1 MGWSKV
7 LIFAALLVLLAA
19 CSDDISS
26 PVGHEFPTKLYPY
39 EVTYDAA
46 TYRQRRDNLVQRIP
60 SGSLILLTTNS
71 VYLRNGDVNYDFRPS
86 SVFYYLTG
94 FDEPNAVAVI
104 RETGGAPSSS
114 QLVMF
119 VEQRSGSSVQW
130 LGSVYGPEGAVTYF
144 GADSA
149 YGSSMVGGWLKQLLA
164 SGTVGDVYANLDDN
178 DETRAVFTQAGGD
191 THSVHNVDSYVDE
204 MRIIKDD
211 LEMRL
216 LQRAVDVS
224 VQAFAEGIRS
234 IAPLKYEYEVESVFD
249 LVLRMN
255 GCPRTAFTTIVAS
268 GPNSTTIH
276 YTANKRQMVSGDL
289 VMIDF
294 GAEYGYYA
302 GDVTRT
308 VPVNGTFTSEQA
320 AVYDIVST
328 SLDAVLAGAKPGVS
342 FEYLSGLNVDI
353 LIEGLLQK
361 GVITGT
367 KSAIISSN
375 QYRLYIPASL
385 GHSIGL
391 DVHDPWSKGNYNE
404 RILRENMVLA
414 IEPHL
419 YLGAGDLTVSPAYRG
434 VCARIEED
442 IRITS
447 TGCEI
452 LSASLP
458 RKRAE
463 IEAMTNK

>member
-1 MGWSKV
+1 
-7 LIFAALLVLLAA
+7 
-19 CSDDISS
+19 
-26 PVGHEFPTKLYPY
+26 
-39 EVTYDAA
+39 
-46 TYRQRRDNLVQRIP
+46 
-60 SGSLILLTTNS
+60 
-71 VYLRNGDVNYDFRPS
+71 
-86 SVFYYLTG
+86 
-94 FDEPNAVAVI
+94 VI
-104 RETGGAPSSS
+104 RGKAGATESSL
-114 QLVMF
+114 LVMF
-119 VEQRSGSSVQW
+119 VEARSGTYAQW
-130 LGSVYGPEGAVTYF
+130 LGPVYGPEGAIAYF

-149 YGSSMVGGWLKQLLA
+149 YGTASLAGWLQKSLPLLTVGG
-164 SGTVGDVYANLDDN
+164 VYANLDDN
-178 DETRAVFTQAGGD
+178 EQTRAVFTQAGGAAY
-191 THSVHNVDSYVDE
+191 TVHDVDSCVDA
-204 MRIIKDD
+204 MRIIKDH
-211 LEMRL
+211 LELKL
-216 LQRAVDVS
+216 LQRAIDVS
-224 VQAFAEGIRS
+224 VQAFTEGIRS
-234 IAPLKYEYEVESVFD
+234 VAPLRYEYEVESVFD

-268 GPNSTTIH
+268 GPNITTIH
-276 YTANKRQMVSGDL
+276 YTGNSRQMLTGDL

-308 VPVNGTFTSEQA
+308 VPVSGTFTPSQA
-320 AVYDIVST
+320 AVYDIVSA
-328 SLDAVLAGAKPGVS
+328 SLDAVLAGAKPGVT
-342 FEYLSGLNVDI
+342 FEYLSGRNVDI

-391 DVHDPWSKGNYNE
+391 DVHDPWPRSSSNE

-419 YLGAGDLTVSPAYRG
+419 YLGSGDLTVSPAYRG

-452 LSASLP
+452 LTAQLP

-463 IEAMTNK
+463 IEAMTKK

>member
-1 MGWSKV
+1 MDWSTI
-7 LIFAALLVLLAA
+7 LICATVLVLHAG
-19 CSDDISS
+19 CSDEISS
-26 PVGHEFPTKLYPY
+26 PGGHEFPTKLYPY
-39 EVTYDAA
+39 EVTYDDAA
-46 TYRQRRDNLVQRIP
+46 YRQRRDDLIQRMPPGSFVLV
-60 SGSLILLTTNS
+60 TTNN

-86 SVFYYLTG
+86 STFYYLTG
-94 FDEPNAVAVI
+94 FEEPNAVAVI
-104 RETGGAPSSS
+104 RGKAGAPATS
-114 QLVMF
+114 QLLMF
-119 VEQRSGSSVQW
+119 VEERSGSSAQW
-130 LGSVYGPEGAVTYF
+130 LGSVYGPEGAIAYF

-149 YGSSMVGGWLKQLLA
+149 YGTASLAGWLQKSLPVL
-164 SGTVGDVYANLDDN
+164 SVGDVYANLDDN
-178 DETRAVFTQAGGD
+178 EEMRAVFTQAGGAAY
-191 THSVHNVDSYVDE
+191 TVHDLDSCVDA

-224 VQAFAEGIRS
+224 VQAFTEGIRS

-255 GCPRTAFTTIVAS
+255 GCPRTAFSTIVAS
-268 GPNSTTIH
+268 GPNITTIH

-308 VPVNGTFTSEQA
+308 VPVNGMFTSEQA

-342 FEYLSGLNVDI
+342 FGYLSGLNVDI

-391 DVHDPWSKGNYNE
+391 DVHDPWPKGSSND

-419 YLGAGDLTVSPAYRG
+419 YLGAEDLTVSPAYRG

-442 IRITS
+442 IRVTS

-452 LSASLP
+452 LTAQLP

-463 IEAMTNK
+463 IEAMTKK